1 MAENRETAHIV
12 QSLIVNA
19 TITAV
24 KFVAAFF
31 TRSGAMLAEALH
43 SAADCGNQVLLL
55 VGVRNARKPPDAAH
69 PLGHGRE
76 LYFWSFLVAL
86 LLFVGGGVF
95 SVQEGIH
102 KILEPEPVEHVAWG
116 SGVLV
121 VGLILEG
128 GALSSNIRE
137 MNRRRGNTEFFRYL
151 RETKDSDLVVVAGEN
166 TADVLGLLLSL
177 AALLTAWATGN
188 ARWDGV
194 GSILIGV
201 VLVAVALFLAREVK
215 SLLVGEAADAEIRSA
230 VEDAMKD
237 DHHIERI
244 LDLITIQQGP
254 NEVLLAIKLSFAPHL
269 SIDDTCHAI
278 NDFEARLRK
287 LRPDVRWCFVEPD
300 VPRDD
305 PARSR
310 RP

>member
-1 MAENRETAHIV
+1 MAEKHDTGHIV
-12 QSLIVNA
+12 QSLVVNV

-31 TRSGAMLAEALH
+31 TRSGAMMAEALH

-55 VGVRNARKPPDAAH
+55 IGVRNARKPPDASH

-95 SVQEGIH
+95 SVHEGIH
-102 KILEPEPVEHVAWG
+102 KLLEPEPVEHVAWG
-116 SGVLV
+116 AGVLV
-121 VGLILEG
+121 VGLFLEG
-128 GALSSNIRE
+128 GALLSNVRE
-137 MNRRRGNTEFFRYL
+137 MNRRRGKTPFVEYL
-151 RETKDSDLVVVAGEN
+151 RETKDSDLVVIAGEN
-166 TADVLGLLLSL
+166 SADVLGLTLSL
-177 AALLTAWATGN
+177 GSLVTAWATGDG
-188 ARWDGV
+188 RWDGA
-194 GSILIGV
+194 GSIIIGV
-201 VLVAVALFLAREVK
+201 VLVAVAMFLAREVK
-215 SLLVGEAADAEIRSA
+215 SLLVGEAADPEIRAA
-230 VEDAMKD
+230 VEEAMRG
-237 DHHIERI
+237 DHHIERV

-269 SIDDTCHAI
+269 GIDEVCHAI
-278 NDFEARLRK
+278 NDFEARLRT

-305 PARSR
+305 PVRSR
-310 RP
+310 RM